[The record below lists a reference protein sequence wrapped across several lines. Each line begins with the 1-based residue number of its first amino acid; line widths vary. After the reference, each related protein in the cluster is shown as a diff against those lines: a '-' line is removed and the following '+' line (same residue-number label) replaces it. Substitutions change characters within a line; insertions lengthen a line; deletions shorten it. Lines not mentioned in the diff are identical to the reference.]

1 MTKPI
6 ATPSRFEIWGRIQGE
21 EKPGLLGRRF
31 ARLWPTHEHRKV
43 DVHLLRRSGL
53 EHGFEGLVVGLTADA
68 ETGHLSGLMLREQ
81 EPTRLSPAFEVCMDR
96 ILGLRDPV
104 YHRLLLGSHA
114 AIDTAIVRS
123 LGQAAMGAD
132 ATRRISCLCTLAKFV
147 DRRDVE
153 ITRVR
158 QLLEELDAAMLAD
171 DPAFTRGVS
180 VA

>member
-1 MTKPI
+1 
-6 ATPSRFEIWGRIQGE
+6 
-21 EKPGLLGRRF
+21 
-31 ARLWPTHEHRKV
+31 
-43 DVHLLRRSGL
+43 
-53 EHGFEGLVVGLTADA
+53 
-68 ETGHLSGLMLREQ
+68 
-81 EPTRLSPAFEVCMDR
+81 MDR